1 MTVRGRLAQLPKS
14 ASKQSKEII
23 KLYYEQG
30 VRQKDIKEKL
40 GLDSVAVVAEVLR
53 RDMLVRVEKFKKL
66 DPNSQGYQ
74 EKAVEIIKFLKN
86 YRKLD
91 YSSIGV
97 ILELPRETVFK
108 IISDE
113 TSGLRNTLTVTER
126 EDRNNEMLRLSQEE
140 GLSVTEIGK
149 RMGLSKQMV
158 SRIFTDMGY
167 KPIRGTR
174 KVQITQKS
182 IPDFNKIMQADCN
195 ARLAE
200 LRDELRKV
208 KSEAASARQAQQ
220 RISLELRCKLIQQIC
235 AHYESE
241 SAHELKIQTG
251 YIKKVYD
258 SFVTT
263 KARPPFLDMLESTL
277 KIAQEVTV

>member
-1 MTVRGRLAQLPKS
+1 MTVRGRLAQLPKN
-14 ASKQSKEII
+14 AEKQGKEII

-30 VRQKDIKEKL
+30 VRQKDIKDKL
-40 GLDSVAVVAEVLR
+40 GLDSISVVAEVLR

-66 DPNSQGYQ
+66 DPKAEGYQ

-97 ILELPRETVFK
+97 ILELPRDTVFK

-113 TSGLRNTLTVTER
+113 TSGLRNTLTTTER

-174 KVQITQKS
+174 KVQITQKN
-182 IPDFNKIMQADCN
+182 IPVYNKIMQADCN

-200 LRDELRKV
+200 MRDELRKV

-220 RISLELRCKLIQQIC
+220 RISLELRCKLIRQIC
-235 AHYESE
+235 NHYDEE
-241 SAHELKIQTG
+241 SAHELKIQVN
-251 YIKKVYD
+251 YVQKVYD
-258 SFVTT
+258 SFIETNT
-263 KARPPFLDMLESTL
+263 RPPFINNLEETL
-277 KIAQEVTV
+277 KIAQGVNA